1 MESEKTESPAPSP
14 APVAE
19 VFNSIRERAIAE
31 NSMVVLLQ
39 GLQGEVTTVDLRNE
53 STARGRVVNVDAF
66 MNVRL
71 EDVLYRDRRGKLT
84 KLQDLFIT
92 GRNVRYVHIPDHV
105 DIMKTIQSQLA
116 KIHRVRNFA
125 SHGGGRKEFEDK
137 HCTRSAV
144 SVQRGHSVIKGIRMK
159 QICQQYKNTF
169 LLTFF
174 LFDGLKY
181 RIPSPLQ
188 ASKETSNEIILE
200 GGGVLC
206 V

>member
-1 MESEKTESPAPSP
+1 MCGVVTYTCCSCMTRHHAAPPRAEEACSSGAASIPNTAVRGLTGSTDLTHSASMDSEASDSPAPSR

-84 KLQDLFIT
+84 ELQDLFIT

-105 DIMKTIQSQLA
+105 DIMKTMQSQLA

-125 SHGGGRKEFEDK
+125 SHGGGRKEYAK
-137 HCTRSAV
+137 KT
-144 SVQRGHSVIKGIRMK
+144 K
-159 QICQQYKNTF
+159 
-169 LLTFF
+169 
-174 LFDGLKY
+174 
-181 RIPSPLQ
+181 
-188 ASKETSNEIILE
+188 
-200 GGGVLC
+200 
-206 V
+206 